1 MNNIYTDVINAL
13 AKAKDSLSLAVTD
26 LKEGNYNDATV
37 TKAKT
42 GYADYYAYQAAL
54 KKVTVNTNFNK
65 GNEAW
70 DIIVELLM
78 PDVMIVE
85 NAVSVITAFS
95 SLYEF
100 ALE

>member
-1 MNNIYTDVINAL
+1 MNNIYTDVINSL
-13 AKAKDSLSLAVTD
+13 AKAKTSLKLAVD
-26 LKEGNYNDATV
+26 ALKAGNYDDATV
-37 TKAKT
+37 NKAKQ
-42 GYADYYAYQAAL
+42 GYADYYAYQTAL
-54 KKVTVNTNFNK
+54 KLVTVNTNFNK

-70 DIIVELLM
+70 DTIVELLM

-95 SLYEF
+95 SLYGF